1 MKNND
6 ILLEVIGDTDEKL
19 IPDLTSKKKKSNILK
34 WVALG
39 GVCAA
44 AIFCAVLLPKF
55 NQEHNT
61 ISPYGTLPYTNDESI
76 KPGEEKIKSN
86 VIFGDMGFEG
96 LMAYDISELDT
107 PNPWTKDS
115 GLTSMPVYRNLS
127 YTDVHMAH
135 MPVYLSEDQMK
146 EIAQNTASSL
156 KIKISDIKVTYVR
169 DFVQGGVDDGKLD
182 GVYSV
187 DAECSNDSTI
197 TVYGNGQTRIIFD
210 NKPLPANLSFT
221 YSTTT
226 AEQAQETLEYLSNE
240 YAGLLGFDAPEYF
253 SYADRSFSGEEN
265 RSYFIFNRSQ
275 NMVQSILNYNLS
287 CAEFAPDD
295 SGNLMCIWLNNPYC
309 SSEYIGDY
317 PIISETDAKNDLLN
331 GSYYSSVPTEYIRGG
346 KISESDIAKTE
357 LVYRNNREE
366 YYQPYYKFYIE
377 LDDTSAFV
385 NMAENLK
392 TYGIFYVP
400 AVESDYLD
408 DFAPDVRYN

>member
-6 ILLEVIGDTDEKL
+6 ILLEVIGDIDEKL
-19 IPDLTSKKKKSNILK
+19 IPDLTSKKKKSSILK
-34 WVALG
+34 WATLS

-55 NQEHNT
+55 NQDHNT

-76 KPGEEKIKSN
+76 KPGRDKIKSN
-86 VIFGDMGFEG
+86 VLFGDMGFEG

-115 GLTSMPVYRNLS
+115 GLTSLPVYRNLS
-127 YTDVHMAH
+127 YTDVRMALC
-135 MPVYLSEDQMK
+135 LSEDQMK
-146 EIAQNTASSL
+146 EIAQNTASLL

-169 DFVQGGVDDGKLD
+169 DFVRGGVDDGKLD
-182 GVYSV
+182 SVYSV
-187 DAECSNDSTI
+187 DAECGSDSTI
-197 TVYGNGQTRIIFD
+197 TVYGDGQIRISFD
-210 NKPLPANLSFT
+210 NKQLPANLSFT
-221 YSTTT
+221 HSSTT
-226 AEQAQETLEYLSNE
+226 AEQARETLEYLSNE

-253 SYADRSFSGEEN
+253 SYADRSFSGEET
-265 RSYFIFNRSQ
+265 RSYFVFNRSQ

-287 CAEFAPDD
+287 CAKFAPDD

-317 PIISETDAKNDLLN
+317 PIISETDAKNALLS

-366 YYQPYYKFYIE
+366 YYQPYYKFYVE
-377 LDDTSAFV
+377 LDTSAF

-392 TYGIFYVP
+392 NYGVFYVP
-400 AVESDYLD
+400 AVEADYLD